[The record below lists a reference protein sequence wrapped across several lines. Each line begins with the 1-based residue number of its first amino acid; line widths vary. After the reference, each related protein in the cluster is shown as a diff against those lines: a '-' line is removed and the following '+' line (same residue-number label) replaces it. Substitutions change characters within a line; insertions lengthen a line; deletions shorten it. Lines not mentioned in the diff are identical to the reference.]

1 LGAELIVRVLGDLSA
16 YPEVPQPVE
25 GVTYAHKIDKAEA
38 RLDFTKGSRQVHR
51 QIRAFNPSPGAFF
64 ELGDERFKVLE
75 ANILTDG
82 PPSYAVSFATVP
94 GEVLDDQF
102 AIGCGD
108 GAIRPT
114 VIQRAGRGPMDTL
127 ELLRGFP
134 IPSGTLIT

>member
-38 RLDFTKGSRQVHR
+38 RLDFTKGSLQVHR

-64 ELGDERFKVLE
+64 ELGGERFKVLE

-82 PPSYAVSFATVP
+82 PPNYSVSFRSKP
-94 GEVLDDQF
+94 GEVLGDQL

-108 GAIRPT
+108 GAIGPT
-114 VIQRAGRGPMDTL
+114 VIQRAGRGPINTI

-134 IPSGTLIT
+134 IPAGTLIA